1 MLFMVVLLL
10 LLGKNN
16 VTIFNDIFDVEVE
29 VVIGDVTA
37 A

>member
-1 MLFMVVLLL
+1 MLFIVVLLL

-16 VTIFNDIFDVEVE
+16 VTIFNDIFDVEIE

>member
-1 MLFMVVLLL
+1 MLFIVVLLL
-10 LLGKNN
+10 PLGKNN
-16 VTIFNDIFDVEVE
+16 VTIFNDIFDVEIE